1 MKKIVLAVAIF
12 SLSYNAAAFTWPWN
26 AETKEATT
34 SSIATTIK
42 SKGNKENKVITYEI
56 NQIDKK
62 TIDQSIITEQVD
74 AMSQLTAYIKD
85 TLGGYEAEAQFSTKV
100 LMGFDAKN
108 FTDKNISI
116 DEPNKKIKISLPEV
130 KVQYID
136 IDYNNSY
143 IITKKQGVISS
154 SRERDELL
162 NELFSKYRDDIIKT
176 SSKNETAIHEAK
188 MSAFE
193 IIKESIE
200 KEKGIGYSIEME
212 K

>member
-1 MKKIVLAVAIF
+1 MKKLILAVAIF
-12 SLSYNAAAFTWPWN
+12 SISHNVSAFTWPWN

-34 SSIATTIK
+34 SAIATTIK

-62 TIDQSIITEQVD
+62 TIDQSTVTEQTDTV
-74 AMSQLTAYIKD
+74 SQLTAYVKD

-100 LMGFDAKN
+100 LIGFDAKD
-108 FTDKNISI
+108 FTDKNILT
-116 DEPNKKIKISLPEV
+116 DEENKKIKVSLPEV
-130 KVQYID
+130 KVQYVD

-143 IITKKQGVISS
+143 IITKKQGIISS

-176 SSKNETAIHEAK
+176 SSRNENAMHEAK
-188 MSAFE
+188 ISAFE

-200 KEKGIGYSIEME
+200 KEKGTGYSIEME